1 MTSDVVVVGAGVA
14 GLTAALRLA
23 EQGRR
28 VVVVAHGV
36 GSTHL
41 APARVDVLAADRPLE
56 ELDAFIRARPD
67 HPYAVVGAYG
77 VAEATA
83 WFGERVGYAG
93 SADESFVLPT
103 AIGATKRSALVPE
116 SAVDGDLRTRGRF
129 LIVGLTGLKDFY
141 PELCAAN
148 LQRAGVRAR
157 AVQLSPPLGGE
168 TDVNALGF
176 AARFDDERFRD
187 EVVAELRVGL
197 SPGEHVGFPAVLGR
211 REPVWLDLSERLRTP
226 VFEIPTLPPSVP
238 GIRLYDALTAAVR
251 AAGGRVITGSPVVG
265 ARTSG
270 RRIEALVAEAAGH
283 HVDYYA
289 EAFVLATGGF
299 NSGALEL
306 DSHGAVRDTVLDL
319 PVAGVPAH
327 GERFAPEYF
336 GPHPFARAGLAVD
349 ARLRPLGEDGNAAYE
364 NLYAAGATLAGAEP
378 WREGSGEG
386 IAIATGFAAAE
397 AIVGTAQE
405 ALVA

>member
-1 MTSDVVVVGAGVA
+1 MRSDVVVVGAGVA

-28 VVVVAHGV
+28 VAVVAYGV

-41 APARVDVLAADRPLE
+41 APGRVDVLAVDRPLE
-56 ELDAFIRARPD
+56 ALDGFIRSRPD
-67 HPYAVVGAYG
+67 HPYALVGVEG

-83 WFGERVGYAG
+83 WFADRFGYAG
-93 SADESFVLPT
+93 SAEENFVLPT

-116 SAVDGDLRTRGRF
+116 SALDGDLRTRGRF

-148 LQRAGVRAR
+148 LQRTGVRAR
-157 AVQLSPPLGGE
+157 AVQLSPPLDGE

-176 AARFDDERFRD
+176 AARFEDERFRE
-187 EVVAELRVGL
+187 EVVAELRLGL

-211 REPVWLDLSERLRTP
+211 REPVWRDLSERLRTP

-238 GIRLYDALTAAVR
+238 GIRLYDALTAALR

-270 RRIEALVAEAAGH
+270 RRIEALVAGAAGH
-283 HVDYYA
+283 AVDYFA
-289 EAFVLATGGF
+289 EGFVLATGGF

-319 PVAGVPAH
+319 PVSVPP
-327 GERFAPEYF
+327 GDRFAPQYF
-336 GPHPFARAGLAVD
+336 GTHAFARAGLAVD
-349 ARLRPLGEDGNAAYE
+349 EQLHPLGGYE
-364 NLYAAGATLAGAEP
+364 NLYAAGATIAGAEP

-386 IAIATGFAAAE
+386 IAISTGFAAAE
-397 AIVGTAQE
+397 AIVGAKQD

>member
-1 MTSDVVVVGAGVA
+1 MKSDVVVVGAGVA
-14 GLTAALRLA
+14 GLTAALRLG

-28 VVVVAHGV
+28 VVVVAYGV

-41 APARVDVLAADRPLE
+41 APGRVDVLAADRPLE
-56 ELDAFIRARPD
+56 ALDALIRSRPE
-67 HPYAVVGAYG
+67 HPYALVGVDG

-116 SAVDGDLRTRGRF
+116 SAIDGDLRTRGRF

-148 LQRAGVRAR
+148 LQRTGVRAR

-168 TDVNALGF
+168 NDVNALGF
-176 AARFDDERFRD
+176 AARFEDERFRE

-211 REPVWLDLSERLRTP
+211 HEPVWRDLSERLRTP

-238 GIRLYDALTAAVR
+238 GIRLYDALTAALR
-251 AAGGRVITGSPVVG
+251 AAGGRVITGARVVG

-306 DSHGAVRDTVLDL
+306 DSYGAVRDTVLDL

-327 GERFAPEYF
+327 GERFSPEYF
-336 GPHPFARAGLAVD
+336 GTHPFARAGIAVD
-349 ARLRPLGEDGNAAYE
+349 ERLRPLGEDGSAAYE
-364 NLYAAGATLAGAEP
+364 NLHAAGATLAGAEP

-397 AIVGTAQE
+397 AIVGAAQE